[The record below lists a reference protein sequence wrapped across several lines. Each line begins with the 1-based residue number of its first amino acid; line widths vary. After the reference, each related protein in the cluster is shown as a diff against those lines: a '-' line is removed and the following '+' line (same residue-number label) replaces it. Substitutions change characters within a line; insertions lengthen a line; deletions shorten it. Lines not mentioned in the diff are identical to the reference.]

1 MWTGVVKSEL
11 TFPHCICKQRFA
23 IVTFVSGHITM
34 ICLHFLIHLNSNKD
48 VNILKVFSPG
58 EEEIYWYV
66 TGEGGSDT
74 VYF

>member
-1 MWTGVVKSEL
+1 
-11 TFPHCICKQRFA
+11 
-23 IVTFVSGHITM
+23 M

-66 TGEGGSDT
+66 TGEGGQT
-74 VYF
+74 QYIFEKPKNKKYTKFRTF